1 MINQVENVEMVR
13 RGVHSPGA
21 LHLTTHHLI
30 FRENT
35 PSNKEVWVSYPIM
48 AYVERRP
55 FSTFTGFSALR
66 IRCRDFAFLSF
77 NFNNERDSKA
87 VFDTLMALACV
98 PCVDHLY
105 AFYYHPGS
113 AERTVNTWNIY
124 DPIKEFQRMGVGTT
138 IKSWRV
144 TTINKD
150 YEFCP
155 TYPSVLVVPA
165 SVADSV
171 LTYAGRYRSKARIP
185 TLSYIHPLNNCTITR
200 CSQPLVGLKQNRSAQ
215 DERYIHAIFTTTHV
229 PNTYG
234 ASQENLIVDARPT
247 TNAIAQTALGAG
259 SENMENYKFA
269 RKVYLG
275 IDNIHVMRES
285 LSKVY
290 EALKDSDITP
300 LPPNRELLYK
310 SGWLK
315 HISTVMEG
323 AVLMGKRIHY
333 YHSHVLVHCSDGWDR
348 TAQLSSLAQI
358 FLDPYF
364 RTIDGFI
371 ILVEKEW
378 LACGHRFAERCGHLS
393 SEKSFVQASDKSGTN
408 SSQSAAH
415 QAFSN
420 VMSAAKS
427 AAEKASAGSGGGS
440 SSNGTSLKYTAP
452 IFHQFLDC
460 VYQLLRQF
468 PDRFEYQERFLRRM
482 LYHLYS
488 CQYGTFLYNNEK
500 ERVDANA
507 SQRTQSVWD
516 YFVVRKK
523 EFVNPR
529 YIPDLDKGDR
539 GADAVI
545 FPDPKN
551 VRWWHE
557 VFGRTEEEM
566 SVVTL
571 NGIGSTAT
579 AYAVVQNRRRLQQH
593 QHYQQPPPQKEPR
606 PMPTSP
612 GFTYDSLRDV
622 ASSTLS
628 SWASSMAASSNAW
641 ANAASPYIASSSAFL
656 SSTTYADAVE
666 RPQPHVGE
674 LQASPIYR
682 SSHRSA
688 PSLTLSATDSDVS
701 QPTSGTSRSSQ
712 STTTIN
718 EPGLEDTQEQAAIEK
733 LAGISLDP
741 LDSYSLTHAGNS
753 DEAYIPETQ

>member
-1 MINQVENVEMVR
+1 MINQVDNVEMVR
-13 RGVHSPGA
+13 RGLHTPGS

-30 FRENT
+30 FREDH
-35 PSNKEVWVSYPIM
+35 PSTKEVWVCYPIM

-55 FSTFTGFSALR
+55 FSAFTGFSALR

-87 VFDTLMALACV
+87 VFETLTALACV
-98 PCVDHLY
+98 PIVDHLY

-124 DPIKEFQRMGVGTT
+124 DPVKEFQRMGVGTT
-138 IKSWRV
+138 VKSWRI
-144 TTINKD
+144 TTINEN
-150 YEFCP
+150 YQFCP
-155 TYPSVLVVPA
+155 TYPRVLVVPA
-165 SVADSV
+165 AVADSV
-171 LTYAGRYRSKARIP
+171 LTYAARYRSKARIP

-215 DERYIHAIFTTTHV
+215 DERFIHAIFTTTTV

-285 LSKVY
+285 LNKVY

-393 SEKSFVQASDKSGTN
+393 SEKSFVQVSDKSGMN
-408 SSQSAAH
+408 GSQSTAH

-427 AAEKASAGSGGGS
+427 AAEKASAGGGGGPS
-440 SSNGTSLKYTAP
+440 SHGASLKYTAP

-488 CQYGTFLYNNEK
+488 CQYGTFLYNNEQ
-500 ERVDANA
+500 ERVDANV
-507 SQRTQSVWD
+507 SQRAQSVWD

-523 EFVNPR
+523 EFINPR
-529 YIPDLDKGDR
+529 YVPDLDRGDR

-551 VRWWHE
+551 IRWWHE
-557 VFGRTEEEM
+557 AFGRTEEEM

-571 NGIGSTAT
+571 TGIGSTAT
-579 AYAVVQNRRRLQQH
+579 AHAAVQNRRRLQQH
-593 QHYQQPPPQKEPR
+593 HQPQVQQPR
-606 PMPTSP
+606 PGSTPTLQ
-612 GFTYDSLRDV
+612 GYKYDSLREV

-641 ANAASPYIASSSAFL
+641 ANAASPYIASSSAYL
-656 SSTTYADAVE
+656 SSAYADAME
-666 RPQPHVGE
+666 QPRVSE
-674 LQASPIYR
+674 PPSPSIYR
-682 SSHRSA
+682 PSHKSALSPTSSVS
-688 PSLTLSATDSDVS
+688 DSDVS
-701 QPTSGTSRSSQ
+701 LPASSRASQSGT
-712 STTTIN
+712 TIDDR
-718 EPGLEDTQEQAAIEK
+718 EFEGTQENEAIEK
-733 LAGISLDP
+733 LAGMSLDP
-741 LDSYSLTHAGNS
+741 LDSYSLTHQGNS
-753 DEAYIPETQ
+753 SEAYIPETQ